1 MSSSWRRCALAGA
14 LALATALTGLVGAGP
29 AGAQAVESGSLD
41 FSGDPG
47 DYITGGLAY
56 SYSVEGGDLL
66 TVASGNGSI
75 VNVSLSGANGDW
87 WYLSFDA
94 PLDEVLAPGTYSE
107 ATRYP
112 FNGAGPGLSLSG
124 NGRGCNTLTGSF
136 TVSEA
141 SFGPHGYVETFDA
154 TFEQHCEGWPAA
166 ARGEVHISNP
176 PPPPELDVALDV
188 DVAATVSTVSG
199 AATVH
204 GTVSCNKATT
214 VTVSGTVTQVVRKGI
229 VRGPYLTELPCTPGA
244 PVLWTA
250 VARPDGS
257 TPFHK
262 GDAEVDA
269 KATGHDD
276 DYGQF
281 VSVLETS
288 VVTLRK
294 DRL

>member
-136 TVSEA
+136 TV
-141 SFGPHGYVETFDA
+141 
-154 TFEQHCEGWPAA
+154 
-166 ARGEVHISNP
+166 
-176 PPPPELDVALDV
+176 
-188 DVAATVSTVSG
+188 
-199 AATVH
+199 
-204 GTVSCNKATT
+204 
-214 VTVSGTVTQVVRKGI
+214 TVSGTVAQVVRKGI

-257 TPFHK
+257 TPFRK

-281 VSVLETS
+281 VSVVETS

>member
-1 MSSSWRRCALAGA
+1 MGA
-14 LALATALTGLVGAGP
+14 VP
-29 AGAQAVESGSLD
+29 AGAQPVESGSLD

-47 DYITGGLAY
+47 DYITGGQAY
-56 SYSVEGGDLL
+56 SYSVDGGDLL
-66 TVASGNGSI
+66 TVASGDGSI

-87 WYLSFDA
+87 WFLSFDA

-112 FNGAGPGLSLSG
+112 FNGAGPGLSLVG
-124 NGRGCNTLTGSF
+124 NGRGCNTLTGTF
-136 TVSEA
+136 TVIAA

-176 PPPPELDVALDV
+176 PPPPELDVQLDV
-188 DVAATVSTVSG
+188 DAAGTVSTVSG

-204 GTVSCNKATT
+204 GTVSCNKPTT
-214 VTVSGTVTQVVRKGI
+214 VTVSGTAAQVVRTVI
-229 VRGPYLTELPCTPGA
+229 VRGSYLTEVACTPGA

-250 VARPDGS
+250 LASPSGS
-257 TPFHK
+257 TPFRK
-262 GDAEVDA
+262 GDVEIDT

-281 VSVLETS
+281 VSVLDTS

-294 DRL
+294 NRP